1 MEGFTHF
8 REHLSGRAGGPITFR
23 LIVQPTI
30 AVILAIRDGLK
41 DAKAGQPPYFYGLL
55 THPTER
61 GQLLKDGW
69 KSVRLV
75 FVFAIVID
83 GVYQLIVFRGFY
95 PGEALQVSIVL
106 AIVPYLL
113 IRGLANRI
121 ARQNI
126 KRKGKVK

>member
-1 MEGFTHF
+1 MEWFTHY

-23 LIVQPTI
+23 LIVQPAI
-30 AVILAIRDGLK
+30 AIILAIRDGLK
-41 DAKAGQPPYFYGLL
+41 DARAGRPPYFYSLL
-55 THPTER
+55 TSPTER
-61 GQLLKDGW
+61 RQMLKDGW

-83 GVYQLIVFRGFY
+83 GVYQLIVFRRFY
-95 PGEALQVSIVL
+95 PVEALQVGIVL

-113 IRGLANRI
+113 IRGLANPF
-121 ARQNI
+121 ARRNI

>member
-8 REHLSGRAGGPITFR
+8 REHLIGRLGGPITFR

-41 DAKAGQPPYFYGLL
+41 DARAGRPPYFYSLL

-61 GQLLKDGW
+61 RQLLKDGW

-83 GVYQLIVFRGFY
+83 GVYQFIVFRGFY